1 MFDQFGAIDVAL
13 ILGVILGLVEFIKQL
28 GVQGDVKLRLVSM
41 GTGVALGVLF
51 QLKDMYP
58 TIAPWFEVAIYGIVL
73 GLTASGLFKLPA
85 SMGFGSRAE

>member
-58 TIAPWFEVAIYGIVL
+58 VIAPWFEVAIYGIVL